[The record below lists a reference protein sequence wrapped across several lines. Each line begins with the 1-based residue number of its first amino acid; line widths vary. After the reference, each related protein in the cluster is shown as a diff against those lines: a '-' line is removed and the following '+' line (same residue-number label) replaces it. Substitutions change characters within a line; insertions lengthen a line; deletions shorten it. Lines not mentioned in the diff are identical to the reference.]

1 MSLFGGKDW
10 SNWMLLTI
18 RALLT
23 ENLMKTRLIFK
34 VKGVARRANR
44 KILFGT
50 KCVDCL
56 KGSPF
61 ICIQFKETNTYSFIL
76 DVARGK
82 FDARATDVDLHAR
95 VGRVLTKD

>member
-1 MSLFGGKDW
+1 MSLFCGKDW
-10 SNWMLLTI
+10 SDWMLLTI

-61 ICIQFKETNTYSFIL
+61 ICIQFKDTYSFIL